1 MKLADIFKPSIKL
14 LLLNQFITYCVFVYF
29 LFTGTSTEWLIV
41 FAIYL
46 FRVTIGATITLHRLL
61 SHRSFIAPKWFEY
74 VGSII
79 ATYGGGVST
88 IGWVA
93 IHREHHKF
101 SDTDRDPH
109 SPNHLHPLAVQFRAG
124 LKVPSIKYVPDLLRS
139 KFHVTINQYHWA
151 ITALIFLSILAIDP
165 RALVFA
171 YFVPNLIYWHSGGL
185 INTINHMWGYRTYQT
200 KDSSTNNWLTGY
212 LVAGEGWHN
221 NHHNAASSPKFG
233 EKWWEFDLGWQV
245 IKLIQKN
252 P

>member
-29 LFTGTSTEWLIV
+29 LFTGTWQEWLIV

-61 SHRSFIAPKWFEY
+61 SHRSFVAPKWFEY
-74 VGSII
+74 IGSII

-93 IHREHHKF
+93 IHREHHRF
-101 SDTDRDPH
+101 SDTNCDPH
-109 SPNHLHPLAVQFRAG
+109 SPAHIHPLAVQFRAG
-124 LKVPSIKYVPDLLRS
+124 IKNPSIKYAPDLLRS
-139 KFHVTINQYHWA
+139 KFHVKINQYHWA
-151 ITALIFLSILAIDP
+151 ITLLIFLSILAIDP

-171 YFVPNLIYWHSGGL
+171 YFVPNLIYIHSGSL
-185 INTINHMWGYRTYQT
+185 INTLNHMYGYRSYNTN
-200 KDSSTNNWLTGY
+200 DLSTNNLITGY

-221 NHHNAASSPKFG
+221 NHHNSPASPKFG
-233 EKWWEFDLGWQV
+233 RRWWEFDLGWQV